1 MLTTSSRALLLLTL
15 CIPLLI
21 AHIVTAQSPGE
32 ATTAA
37 ESEQALEEQVKAL
50 VEQMMGSDLEQRDA
64 AEKRIVDLGPEA
76 AEFLPEVTDNT
87 SGEMKIRLQRIA
99 TAIGNG
105 AQPGASDVAASRC
118 SLSGKMSLDSALE
131 KIREQTDNSVEIQGG
146 DMTTRQLDLDLD
158 DVTFWEAIS
167 EIMKQANL
175 ALVPFSAAEDAL
187 VLRPAG
193 VEVGDPEVEPYL
205 SGPFRVDPLSVRAQ
219 RTFTPGSPAQL
230 EVNCNVS
237 WEPKLKP
244 TALTIP
250 MANVVAI
257 ASGDMQLQTTNPT
270 ARPTVAL
277 NSGGATT
284 TITLLLS
291 GTNREVPKLD
301 SLTGELIFAIPGAVQ
316 KFEFDKLNS
325 GARKTKKNAGVSVTL
340 ASFAR
345 NQRTYEARVLVVVED
360 AASVR
365 RMLQSQEGYLV
376 DSKDVRIENVGDF
389 EFPGVAGSAGLAYL
403 FGIRGDP
410 ADYKF
415 VFEMPGGF
423 SEARTTYQLKD
434 IPLP

>member
-1 MLTTSSRALLLLTL
+1 MLTKTLRALLFLACCGTL
-15 CIPLLI
+15 CAP
-21 AHIVTAQSPGE
+21 ATSPAQD
-32 ATTAA
+32 ATDKADG
-37 ESEQALEEQVKAL
+37 SSQPLEEKVAAL
-50 VEQMMGSDLEQRDA
+50 VRQMKGSNLEQRDA
-64 AEKRIVDLGPEA
+64 AEKQIVELGSEA
-76 AEFLPEVTDNT
+76 AEYLPEVTDNT

-99 TAIGNG
+99 TAIGQ
-105 AQPGASDVAASRC
+105 ATRTAAPEIAASRC
-118 SLSGKMSLDSALE
+118 TLKGKMSLDGALE
-131 KIREQTDNSVEIQGG
+131 KIREQTDNSVEIQG
-146 DMTTRQLDLDLD
+146 DTPSTQQLELNLE
-158 DVTFWEAIS
+158 DVTFWEAIDD
-167 EIMKQANL
+167 IMQQANL

-187 VLRPAG
+187 VLRRAG
-193 VEVGDPEVEPYL
+193 VEVSAPEVEPYL

-219 RTFTPGSPAQL
+219 RTFTPGTPPQL
-230 EVNCNVS
+230 ELNCNVS
-237 WEPKLKP
+237 WEPRLKP

-250 MANVVAI
+250 MGNVVAI
-257 ASGDMQLQTTNPT
+257 AAGDMQLQITNPG
-270 ARPTVAL
+270 ARPTIAL

-291 GTNREVPKLD
+291 GTDRDIAKLD
-301 SLTGELIFAIPGAVQ
+301 SLAGELIFAIPGAQQ

-325 GARKTKKNAGVSVTL
+325 GARRTKKNEGVSVTL

-345 NQRTYEARVLVVVED
+345 NQRTYEARVLVVVDD

-365 RMLQSQEGYLV
+365 RMLQSQEGYLL
-376 DSKDVRIENVGDF
+376 DSKGVRIENVGDF
-389 EFPGVAGSAGLAYL
+389 EFPGIAGSAGLAYL